1 MSRVGQWRMP
11 DSHGKVLVIMEERG
25 CPYFLF
31 KAAINALRN
40 RARSI
45 GTSQSAPYYSNRI
58 SSIDPFYQF
67 DPELLTTT
75 LFKFNIAF
83 DQKRK
88 HSLQHNSG
96 LTPLPPLIY
105 N

>member
-1 MSRVGQWRMP
+1 MLYEIGLDRS
-11 DSHGKVLVIMEERG
+11 VLPNQPPTI
-25 CPYFLF
+25 
-31 KAAINALRN
+31 
-40 RARSI
+40 
-45 GTSQSAPYYSNRI
+45 RI

-75 LFKFNIAF
+75 LFNIAF